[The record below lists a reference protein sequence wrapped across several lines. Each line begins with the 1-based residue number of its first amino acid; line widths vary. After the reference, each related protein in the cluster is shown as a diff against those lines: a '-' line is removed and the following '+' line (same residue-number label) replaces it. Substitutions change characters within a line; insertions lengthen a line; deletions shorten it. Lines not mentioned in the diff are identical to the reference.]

1 LPRSW
6 GRGPALTPSAP
17 CSTPTLPPDHVLG
30 NCFFP
35 SAQVISHDAC
45 RQLMARTG
53 RQNLARA
60 KRDTPAL
67 AEVELR
73 LPDMTFQRQMHLRLG
88 ERHMRL
94 IHTPGHSPDAIAVFA
109 LGDKVLVTGDTVMP
123 VPYIAAGNADQMR
136 RALRT
141 LLALKPDFVV
151 QGHGDVLLRGE
162 VQETVD
168 ASIAYLDAIV
178 ARVTE
183 LVARDGSPEELAEI
197 DIESCGLSRI
207 PLDGLV
213 SRLHQ
218 DNLQALYRQL
228 RAPAC
233 VTASMPQDGVPLAH
247 PLADSSSRTSR
258 RSAQSSSAVSAAC
271 SANRARGSWPSK
283 TLAEASSSQ
292 RALMS
297 VRITPST

>member
-1 LPRSW
+1 MRIDRVEEGIYVFVSGLYAQVTATVFLTAAGAVVVDTMPFPAESREIAAFVEE
-6 GRGPALTPSAP
+6 RLGPDAVRYVINTHHHA
-17 CSTPTLPPDHVLG
+17 DHVLG

-45 RQLMARTG
+45 RQLMAGTG
-53 RQNLARA
+53 RRNLARA

-228 RAPAC
+228 RAPA
-233 VTASMPQDGVPLAH
+233 
-247 PLADSSSRTSR
+247 
-258 RSAQSSSAVSAAC
+258 
-271 SANRARGSWPSK
+271 
-283 TLAEASSSQ
+283 
-292 RALMS
+292 
-297 VRITPST
+297 